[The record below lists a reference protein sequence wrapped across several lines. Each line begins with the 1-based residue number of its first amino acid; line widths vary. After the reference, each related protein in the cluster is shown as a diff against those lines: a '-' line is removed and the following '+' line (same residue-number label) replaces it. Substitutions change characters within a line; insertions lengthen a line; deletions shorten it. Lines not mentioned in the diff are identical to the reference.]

1 MKAIILFIF
10 FTILTVPAV
19 FGQIK
24 IGDNPQSIDPSSVL
38 ELESTSKV
46 FVITRV
52 TTLEMEAI
60 IPLRGGMV
68 YNTDTE
74 CINYYDGTQW
84 VNLCDA
90 VNFTITN
97 DPIINTRSTIE
108 ITESADGYNLE
119 VAKNS
124 ILGDNIID
132 GGIGPDDIQDNSITQ
147 DKLAAE
153 SVGSS
158 ELRQNSVGTEE
169 IRDGSI
175 APADIANFLPGQV
188 LTTDENGIV
197 KWQDSDELY
206 DLTFNKLDNTLTISR
221 STTAGVSTI
230 DLAAL
235 VGSDDQQ
242 LTLKDNIL
250 TLQDGGTPIDLT
262 TYTNTGTDEQTLS
275 TDDSAG
281 NISILN
287 GNEITLNVDDADANA
302 SNEIQN
308 IEEVLSVG
316 NNANGLLIKNIGTP
330 TDDKDAVTKEYVD
343 GAVTGV
349 GGVIVSSA
357 AGNDITN
364 NGGAYYDDGDNN
376 SQNEL
381 QDIDFDTDNN
391 ILTISSPLTPGK
403 VVDLSSLA
411 DATVV
416 DGTETV
422 LEGGIKIDV
431 TGDGSNDDPY
441 VINASQVIDLDNGK
455 ILIGGDINTAV
466 DAFVNGDA
474 TMNNEGLLTINP
486 GVVTP
491 AKIEPAQGALTE
503 DQVLITNNVTG
514 VVEWANFPP
523 GGGAGD
529 DDQNASEVSYD
540 PAASGLTATNTQAA
554 IDELAGSGF
563 VDSDEQNDTEVDLL
577 TAIDIDGDGTNETN
591 VQEAI
596 AALQNIGS
604 DDQNDT
610 EVDLLTAIDIDGDGT
625 NETNVQEAIAALQ
638 NIGSDDQNDTEVDLL
653 TAIDIDGDGTNETNV
668 QEAIAALQNI
678 AADDQNDT
686 EVDLLTAIDIDG
698 DGTNE
703 TNVQEA
709 IAALQNI
716 GSDDQNDTEVALLT
730 AVDIDGD
737 GTNETNVQEA
747 IAALQNIGSDD
758 QKDTEVALL
767 TAVDIDGDG
776 TNETNV
782 QEAIAALQNIGS
794 DDQNDTEVELLTAID
809 IDGDGTNET
818 NVQEAI
824 AALQNIQVSGTTG
837 SILFANTDGTITEN
851 NAQLFWNNSALNLR
865 LGIGTANPDSKLHVL
880 GQIRASTIANGDG
893 TEGLPA
899 YRFQD
904 DLNSGMWLPAESE
917 LAFSTDG
924 NEAMRIN
931 ATGNVGIGIAPTT
944 KLHVD
949 GDIRA
954 EGEIF
959 ATAFNTVP
967 DYVFQKYFL
976 GNSILNPD
984 YEFNDLVKIEA
995 FIKENNHLPG
1005 IQSAQAVKEQGFW
1018 NVSESSR
1025 VNLEKIE
1032 ELFLHTIEQEKKIK
1046 ELKAANT
1053 NMHTEMEVLKAQMEE
1068 IKTMLL
1074 EKSEN

>member
-678 AADDQNDT
+678 GSDDQNDT

-716 GSDDQNDTEVALLT
+716 GSDDQNDTEVDLLT
-730 AVDIDGD
+730 AI
-737 GTNETNVQEA
+737 
-747 IAALQNIGSDD
+747 
-758 QKDTEVALL
+758 
-767 TAVDIDGDG
+767 DIDGDG

-794 DDQNDTEVELLTAID
+794 DDQNDTEVDLLTAID

-824 AALQNIQVSGTTG
+824 AALQNIG
-837 SILFANTDGTITEN
+837 
-851 NAQLFWNNSALNLR
+851 
-865 LGIGTANPDSKLHVL
+865 
-880 GQIRASTIANGDG
+880 
-893 TEGLPA
+893 
-899 YRFQD
+899 
-904 DLNSGMWLPAESE
+904 
-917 LAFSTDG
+917 
-924 NEAMRIN
+924 
-931 ATGNVGIGIAPTT
+931 
-944 KLHVD
+944 
-949 GDIRA
+949 
-954 EGEIF
+954 
-959 ATAFNTVP
+959 
-967 DYVFQKYFL
+967 
-976 GNSILNPD
+976 
-984 YEFNDLVKIEA
+984 
-995 FIKENNHLPG
+995 
-1005 IQSAQAVKEQGFW
+1005 
-1018 NVSESSR
+1018 
-1025 VNLEKIE
+1025 
-1032 ELFLHTIEQEKKIK
+1032 
-1046 ELKAANT
+1046 
-1053 NMHTEMEVLKAQMEE
+1053 
-1068 IKTMLL
+1068 
-1074 EKSEN
+1074 

>member
-10 FTILTVPAV
+10 FTILTVSTV

-24 IGDNPQSIDPSSVL
+24 IGDNPQNIDPTSVL

-46 FVITRV
+46 LVITRV
-52 TTLEMEAI
+52 STLEMEAI
-60 IPLRGGMV
+60 TPQRGGMV

-84 VNLCDA
+84 INLCDA

-97 DPIINTRSTIE
+97 DPIINGRSTIE
-108 ITESADGYNLE
+108 ITESAGGYNLE

-197 KWQDSDELY
+197 QWQDSDELY

-302 SNEIQN
+302 SNELQN

-330 TDDKDAVTKEYVD
+330 SDDKDAVTKEYVD

-357 AGNDITN
+357 DGNDITN

-381 QDIDFDTDNN
+381 QDIVFNETTN
-391 ILTISSPLTPGK
+391 ILTISTPLTTGNE
-403 VVDLSSLA
+403 VDLSSLA

-431 TGDGSNDDPY
+431 IGAGSNEDPY

-491 AKIEPAQGALTE
+491 AKIEPAQGALIE

-514 VVEWANFPP
+514 IVEWANFPP

-540 PAASGLTATNTQAA
+540 PTASGLTATNTQAA

-563 VDSDEQNDTEVDLL
+563 VDTDEQNIAGSILTGDVLTIGIEGGNNQDVSLAAFALDSEVA
-577 TAIDIDGDGTNETN
+577 T
-591 VQEAI
+591 AI
-596 AALQNIGS
+596 AASDTADGDTSDTNEIQNITSTDGS
-604 DDQNDT
+604 VTVTPSATGNDFNLAVT
-610 EVDLLTAIDIDGDGT
+610 SS
-625 NETNVQEAIAALQ
+625 Q
-638 NIGSDDQNDTEVDLL
+638 NITNANLSLDDDRTVNLAGND
-653 TAIDIDGDGTNETNV
+653 
-668 QEAIAALQNI
+668 LQF
-678 AADDQNDT
+678 
-686 EVDLLTAIDIDG
+686 
-698 DGTNE
+698 
-703 TNVQEA
+703 
-709 IAALQNI
+709 
-716 GSDDQNDTEVALLT
+716 
-730 AVDIDGD
+730 
-737 GTNETNVQEA
+737 
-747 IAALQNIGSDD
+747 
-758 QKDTEVALL
+758 
-767 TAVDIDGDG
+767 
-776 TNETNV
+776 
-782 QEAIAALQNIGS
+782 
-794 DDQNDTEVELLTAID
+794 
-809 IDGDGTNET
+809 
-818 NVQEAI
+818 
-824 AALQNIQVSGTTG
+824 TG
-837 SILFANTDGTITEN
+837 SGSI
-851 NAQLFWNNSALNLR
+851 
-865 LGIGTANPDSKLHVL
+865 GIGNFGSLGSPASIESKLDVD
-880 GQIRASTIANGDG
+880 GVIRARDRFRTSSGDA
-893 TEGLPA
+893 TLPG
-899 YRFQD
+899 YGFFT
-904 DLNSGMWLPAESE
+904 NSDNNMGMFRAGIDE
-917 LAFSTDG
+917 LAFSTAG
-924 NEAMRIN
+924 QEKLRIIAN
-931 ATGNVGIGIAPTT
+931 GNVGIGVTVPLEN
-944 KLHVD
+944 LHVA
-949 GDIRA
+949 GSIRTDQSFLSNDPII
-954 EGEIF
+954 G
-959 ATAFNTVP
+959 VP
-967 DYVFQKYFL
+967 DYVFQKYFI
-976 GNSILNPD
+976 GNSILNPN
-984 YEFNDLVKIEA
+984 YEFQDLAEIEA
-995 FIKENNHLPG
+995 FVKENNHLPG

-1053 NMHTEMEVLKAQMEE
+1053 NMQTEMDALKTQMEE

-1074 EKSEN
+1074 EKENN